1 MALSKFLRPLLQFS
15 LGGAALA
22 CLTLPLSSCS
32 EASQEPEVA
41 GAVEVAVEGPQG
53 EQGAVGPQGPQGEQ
67 GADGSQGAVGP
78 QGPQGAVGPQGEQ
91 GADGSQGAV
100 GPQGPQGAVGP
111 QGEQGAVGP
120 QGPPG
125 VVDEEQLAD
134 LLERLATLESQSEV
148 GLGLVGDVVARV
160 DEIEDGTVL
169 SGTVEVTG
177 CEPVWNA
184 GQNFIGINLAWYL
197 ERAED
202 FRVGDLFEVGEH
214 AYFIDAM
221 NVPTNCNSSVALVYI
236 TRDRA
241 NADGNPWTFADDG
254 NIYTDLTGGELWQVH
269 RLAPTPE

>member
-53 EQGAVGPQGPQGEQ
+53 EQGAVGPQ
-67 GADGSQGAVGP
+67 
-78 QGPQGAVGPQGEQ
+78 GPQGEQ